1 MRRKTKV
8 NIREIVLSE
17 LSRERLAK
25 IPDEMNG
32 DKAYAIES
40 GNWWLPSD
48 THEYV
53 DLRDMMVISLHEF
66 FGIPND
72 VPIEILSF
80 KSDILSFEKGVY
92 PECGEI
98 KNAH

>member
-1 MRRKTKV
+1 MTRRHDV
-8 NIREIVLSE
+8 NIREIVLSI
-17 LSRERLAK
+17 LSRERLSELK
-25 IPDEMNG
+25 DDLYG

-40 GNWWLPSD
+40 GNWWIPSD

-53 DLRDMMVISLHEF
+53 DLRDRMVNSLHVF
-66 FGIPND
+66 FDIPKD

-92 PECGEI
+92 PQYQEEEDD
-98 KNAH
+98 H